1 MNCYVYPWE
10 NQNWDRQS
18 AKTMKAG
25 LLLLLINRFF
35 FFHVRKK
42 KLMGMVEFD
51 GERLREIPIKL
62 SDENFPM
69 KNYAD
74 QKNEVVFNLIKE
86 HSFKQIKH

>member
-25 LLLLLINRFF
+25 LLLLLINRYF

-42 KLMGMVEFD
+42 LMGIVEFD
-51 GERLREIPIKL
+51 VERLREVAVKL
-62 SDENFPM
+62 SDE
-69 KNYAD
+69 KISD
-74 QKNEVVFNLIKE
+74 V
-86 HSFKQIKH
+86 

>member
-35 FFHVRKK
+35 FHVRNKSGWELPN
-42 KLMGMVEFD
+42 LMWKGCV
-51 GERLREIPIKL
+51 K
-62 SDENFPM
+62 
-69 KNYAD
+69 
-74 QKNEVVFNLIKE
+74 
-86 HSFKQIKH
+86 

>member
-35 FFHVRKK
+35 FHVRKK
-42 KLMGMVEFD
+42 LMGIVEFD
-51 GERLREIPIKL
+51 VERLREVAVKL
-62 SDENFPM
+62 SDE
-69 KNYAD
+69 KISD
-74 QKNEVVFNLIKE
+74 V
-86 HSFKQIKH
+86 

>member
-35 FFHVRKK
+35 FHVRKK
-42 KLMGMVEFD
+42 KLWE
-51 GERLREIPIKL
+51 L
-62 SDENFPM
+62 SNLMWKGCVKQQLTFPMKKFPM

-74 QKNEVVFNLIKE
+74 QKMRLPYCCLITE

>member
-35 FFHVRKK
+35 FSCEKK
-42 KLMGMVEFD
+42 KWMGIVKFD
-51 GERLREIPIKL
+51 VERLREVAIKL
-62 SDENFPM
+62 SDE
-69 KNYAD
+69 KLCRS
-74 QKNEVVFNLIKE
+74 KKWGCLNL
-86 HSFKQIKH
+86 

>member
-35 FFHVRKK
+35 FSCEKK
-42 KLMGMVEFD
+42 NWMGIVEFD
-51 GERLREIPIKL
+51 VERLREVAIKL
-62 SDENFPM
+62 SDE
-69 KNYAD
+69 KLCRS
-74 QKNEVVFNLIKE
+74 KKLRL
-86 HSFKQIKH
+86 S

>member
-35 FFHVRKK
+35 FSCEKK
-42 KLMGMVEFD
+42 MWMGIVGFD
-51 GERLREIPIKL
+51 VERLRELAIQL
-62 SDENFPM
+62 SDEKLFILYHIYNIRYLFPHSLS
-69 KNYAD
+69 
-74 QKNEVVFNLIKE
+74 VV
-86 HSFKQIKH
+86 